1 MNIIQRVLLS
11 LKLRR
16 ALRKVGG
23 VTPGEP
29 GGTWVTC
36 HADGTATVGGS
47 GAVPGTYL
55 TVTFPNGSTASTTV
69 RASGAWQVVSGI
81 LDSCPLAGD
90 LEIVTGDPTS
100 VGVIDSIEITPD
112 GSYLISGHAGRAGDV
127 LTATIAGEDFELHL
141 TGAETWFFTVTP
153 AVEPPDIGPG
163 DGDVDSDYVP
173 PYVISITPV
182 GDGTYTVIGGGGKI
196 GDTLN
201 VVANGVSYQ
210 VTVGTD
216 GGWTAIV
223 GVKDDEPG
231 TPPDVEV
238 EDPYVAPYI
247 ISVTNNLN
255 GTYTITG
262 GGGRAGDRI
271 TISIDGESF
280 ESIIETDNEWSVT
293 IKYVRHIDLGDVDII
308 VSPKDLE
315 GFVSASD
322 AVYADVDGRA
332 MVECAD
338 DGRYIS
344 WKFFFADVKKI
355 VSILTT
361 PIAKFSL
368 PDHNGFPKK
377 TIKIGSTYISVYDY
391 KYVIYTSQDLIVSTE
406 RVVEKNYIFGKDCN
420 AHKTNH
426 TAYYWKKDGDFDRLI
441 RYDGVESDIVVDI
454 SALGSN
460 DLPMIASLGDKDW
473 VVNNT
478 FSISIF
484 VDPVTMV
491 TTPGPVYEFSMA
503 CNGEAGCYAFNS
515 RSAFFQG
522 VSNTVVEFGSDG
534 VAKSILG
541 VGYNNLAATDSYLY
555 RMGGNKLTRVDLK
568 AYESTVITDVPAN
581 LGLRGAFA
589 VDDTVISYSTDSVVG
604 GSQISLS
611 ADKGST
617 WKSFFLDPANDRHI
631 FSDVEDDELLLTMST
646 DDGVD
651 SIVTYLLLKE

>member
-16 ALRKVGG
+16 ALKRAGG
-23 VTPGEP
+23 VEPGEP

-36 HADGTATVGGS
+36 HADGTAMVGGS
-47 GAVPGTYL
+47 GAGPGTYL

-112 GSYLISGHAGRAGDV
+112 GSYLINGHGGRAGDV
-127 LTATIAGEDFELHL
+127 LTVTIAVEDFELHL
-141 TGAETWFFTVTP
+141 AGAETWHFTVTP
-153 AVEPPDIGPG
+153 SVIPPDIGPG
-163 DGDVDSDYVP
+163 DGEVGSDYVP

-182 GDGTYTVIGGGGKI
+182 GDGTYTVVGGGGKI

-201 VVANGVSYQ
+201 VIANAVSYP
-210 VTVGTD
+210 VTVRSD
-216 GGWTAIV
+216 NGWTAIV
-223 GVKDDEPG
+223 GVKDIGPV

-238 EDPYVAPYI
+238 EDSYVAPYI
-247 ISVTNNLN
+247 ISVTNNGD

-262 GGGRAGDRI
+262 GGGRAGDKI
-271 TISIDGESF
+271 TISIEEESL
-280 ESIIETDNEWSVT
+280 EATIETDNAWSVT
-293 IKYVRHIDLGDVDII
+293 IVYTRHVDISDVEII

-315 GFVSASD
+315 GFVSAAD
-322 AVYADVDGRA
+322 AVYADVEGRG
-332 MVECAD
+332 MVECVD

-344 WKFFFADVKKI
+344 WESFFGVVKNF
-355 VSILTT
+355 VSILTA

-368 PDHNGFPKK
+368 PDYNGFPKK
-377 TIKIGSTYISVYDY
+377 TIRIGSTYISVYDY
-391 KYVIYTSQDLIVSTE
+391 KYVIYTAQDLVSGTE
-406 RVVEKNYIFGKDCN
+406 RVVQKNYIFGKDCN

-426 TAYYWKKDGDFDRLI
+426 TAYYWEKDGDFDRLT
-441 RYDGVESDIVVDI
+441 RYDGVDSDIVVDI
-454 SALGSN
+454 SAFGSN
-460 DLPMIASLGDKDW
+460 DLPMIVSLGDRDW

-484 VDPVTMV
+484 VDPVTME
-491 TTPGPVYEFSMA
+491 TTQGPVYQFSMA
-503 CNGEAGCYAFNS
+503 CNGESGCYVFNS
-515 RSAFFQG
+515 HSAFFQG
-522 VSNTVVEFGSDG
+522 VSNTVVEFDSGG

-568 AYESTVITDVPAN
+568 AYESTVVTDVPAN

-651 SIVTYLLLKE
+651 SVVTYLLLKE